1 MKPGVLPDS
10 GNHIN
15 FAPTLAVDGGGTT
28 FHNFSQTQKDL
39 TVKIMIFLFFLD
51 LFGEKNKKEKGFSL

>member
-15 FAPTLAVDGGGTT
+15 FAPTLAVDGGGDK
-28 FHNFSQTQKDL
+28 FHKFSPKL
-39 TVKIMIFLFFLD
+39 EIFCKNYDFSFFFLD
-51 LFGEKNKKEKGFSL
+51 LFREKNKWKKGFCL